1 MAFTRAHSTRCSAPT
16 NAQLPVI
23 IIMSDHSKR
32 PDSTPLNPLTTSYE
46 FLGPPGA
53 FAITLGVPIFTYIL
67 YFSCNQE
74 SGGCPAPIHTLYPSF
89 VQAVSDPAFWW
100 SLWDSKAFA
109 IYYSWYAFCLLT
121 WAVLPGDWV
130 RGTQLRNGKYQQ
142 YKINGTI

>member
-1 MAFTRAHSTRCSAPT
+1 
-16 NAQLPVI
+16 
-23 IIMSDHSKR
+23 MSDHSKR
-32 PDSTPLNPLTTSYE
+32 PDTTPLNPFTTSYE

-67 YFSCNQE
+67 YFTCNHA
-74 SGGCPAPIHTLYPSF
+74 SGGCPAPIHTIYPSF

-142 YKINGTI
+142 YKINGTILSL